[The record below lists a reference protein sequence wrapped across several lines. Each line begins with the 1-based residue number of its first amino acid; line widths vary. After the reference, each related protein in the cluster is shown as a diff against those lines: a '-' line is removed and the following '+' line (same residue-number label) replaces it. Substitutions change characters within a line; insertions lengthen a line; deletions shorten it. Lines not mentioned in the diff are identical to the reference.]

1 MKLLPIAEES
11 AERFYLV
18 TGAMRTGS
26 TMVGRLL
33 RSLRNFEVFHEP
45 AVAYTLF
52 PLIDVMDS
60 RHSESKIGVPLM

>member
-45 AVAYTLF
+45 DPPVNQPT
-52 PLIDVMDS
+52 S
-60 RHSESKIGVPLM
+60 RVK